1 VSVLAGKKNYGWRR
15 FWCLRDGSLNLD
27 YDGFLADPDGSYV
40 KSELRPLAEL
50 SNRPCLALLGEPGM
64 GKSRTMQS
72 ERVAIDASVL
82 AEGGKTLWLDL
93 RSCGSEY
100 RLDSK
105 LFKSHEFALWEEGDH
120 YLHVFLDSLD
130 ECLLQVN
137 TVAAL
142 LVDELQDYPIER
154 LSLRLE
160 CLVQEG
166 VHALH

>member
-1 VSVLAGKKNYGWRR
+1 
-15 FWCLRDGSLNLD
+15 
-27 YDGFLADPDGSYV
+27 
-40 KSELRPLAEL
+40 
-50 SNRPCLALLGEPGM
+50 M

-105 LFKSHEFALWEEGDH
+105 LVKSHEFALWEEGDH